1 MKLLLI
7 LAFFFLHSLQYFP
20 MLKLLHENVYDV
32 TLVKDFLQNIGGNEM
47 KKLSMLMLLA
57 AMMVL
62 AACASDKE
70 KEAAESE
77 KTQEQDTSESKEDTA
92 SVDKGLFNVEVT
104 IPASMFEGE
113 NIDDAVAEAETEGIK
128 ATKNDDGSVTYKMS
142 KAQHKEMLAEMKQ
155 GITEA
160 IEEMKTSEEYV
171 SIQDVTFN
179 DSLTE
184 FTMIVDKAAYENSMD
199 AFASFTLGFGGMMY
213 QIYDGAKPE
222 DNKVKIMVQDKETK
236 EVFDETVFP
245 DDMNE

>member
-1 MKLLLI
+1 
-7 LAFFFLHSLQYFP
+7 
-20 MLKLLHENVYDV
+20 
-32 TLVKDFLQNIGGNEM
+32 M
-47 KKLSMLMLLA
+47 KKLTMLMLLA
-57 AMMVL
+57 TMMVL
-62 AACASDKE
+62 AACSSDKE
-70 KEAAESE
+70 KEAVGSE
-77 KTQEQDTSESKEDTA
+77 KTQEQDTSESKEEDTA

-113 NIDDAVAEAETEGIK
+113 NIDDAVAEAEAEGIK
-128 ATKNDDGSVTYKMS
+128 VTKNDDGSVTYKMG

-222 DNKVKIMVQDKETK
+222 DNKVKIMVQDKET
-236 EVFDETVFP
+236 EDVFDETIFP